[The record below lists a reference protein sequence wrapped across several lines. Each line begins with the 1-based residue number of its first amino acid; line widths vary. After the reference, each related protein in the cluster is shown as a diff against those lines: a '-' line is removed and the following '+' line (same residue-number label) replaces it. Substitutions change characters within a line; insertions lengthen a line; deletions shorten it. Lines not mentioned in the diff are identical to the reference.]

1 MPKYPFLS
9 DDWLYEARR
18 IYAEAET
25 NGVLPAGSGVAPV
38 RVNLIITEA
47 PFSSANLA
55 AHVDTSAGRIE
66 IGSGHVEGP
75 DVTVS
80 LDYVTARSLFVQGD
94 AQAVLQA
101 FLGGR
106 IKVDG
111 DLSKLLDPNSGIWPG
126 AAPAAP
132 PNSVPGDPAEGQMG
146 QQGMAF
152 SGGEA
157 LRVTTRLQEITE

>member
-9 DDWLYEARR
+9 DEWLDEARR

-25 NGVLPAGSGVAPV
+25 NGVLPVGSSVVPV
-38 RVNLIITEA
+38 RVNLIVTEA
-47 PFSSANLA
+47 PFSSANVD
-55 AHVDTSAGRIE
+55 AHIDTSAGRIE
-66 IGSGHVEGP
+66 FGTGHVDGP

-111 DLSKLLDPNSGIWPG
+111 DLSKLLDPDSGIWPG
-126 AAPAAP
+126 VAPAAP
-132 PNSVPGDPAEGQMG
+132 SNSASDPRPGQAS
-146 QQGMAF
+146 QQGLAF
-152 SGGEA
+152 SGHEA
-157 LRVTTRLQEITE
+157 LRVATRLQEITA